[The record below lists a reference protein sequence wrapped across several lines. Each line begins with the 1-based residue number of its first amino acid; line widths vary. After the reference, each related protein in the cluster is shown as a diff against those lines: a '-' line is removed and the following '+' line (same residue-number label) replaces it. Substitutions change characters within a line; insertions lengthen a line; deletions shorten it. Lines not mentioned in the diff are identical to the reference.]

1 LRRPTTFTGLRFFY
15 EPAEATGL
23 TNSTTGQ
30 PYSDTSKIDTGAV
43 GGGFT
48 GMANSSTYITN
59 NTLDASLLTLRFGA
73 TGGLTTGWSLSPDTN
88 GTNYSANA
96 GSPIEN
102 RIYTA
107 PSANVTS
114 GLYYNG
120 TKLLTFGYTPLYMIL
135 DYQTLDPTDDIIQAY
150 SDAVGFTIE
159 GGLGGN
165 DLGLANALIDDFN
178 AGGGLAQL
186 RFDSIQAATREDYG
200 NISVPPNP
208 GEYVFG
214 VFSFNGSVQA
224 VPEPASATLILLS
237 LSYLFTAKHRRKT
250 T

>member
-1 LRRPTTFTGLRFFY
+1 M
-15 EPAEATGL
+15 

-135 DYQTLDPTDDIIQAY
+135 DYQTAAPTDDIIQAY